1 MDDTFD
7 DKSGSD
13 RSDCT
18 DLSDDE
24 DDDFDSESES
34 SGDESDIVV
43 PLMDVGAS
51 PSRHA
56 RIFPGS
62 PGHRLRTSIK
72 TWLGPGEVK

>member
-1 MDDTFD
+1 MDGMFD

-18 DLSDDE
+18 DLSDDD

-56 RIFPGS
+56 GMAGS
-62 PGHRLRTSIK
+62 FQDLPDIGLGHQ
-72 TWLGPGEVK
+72 